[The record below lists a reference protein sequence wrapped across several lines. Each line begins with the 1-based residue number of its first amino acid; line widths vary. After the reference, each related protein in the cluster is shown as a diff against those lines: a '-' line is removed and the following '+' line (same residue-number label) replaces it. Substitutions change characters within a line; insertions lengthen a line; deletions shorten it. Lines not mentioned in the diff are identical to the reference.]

1 MTTLTY
7 QLLLMLHT
15 EVSLP
20 QLARKSHLHL
30 LDPGLCLSQVGL
42 EELLLAVAVESLGSL
57 VLLDDSVIILL
68 GQVGPDVCRE
78 VEQELESV
86 QNHQGISSLVGLVL
100 PTQNVKE
107 HFVSFVLAPRDGLLH
122 RCSWILAILSVID
135 LVSLLHRSES
145 VQLVHDTVHV
155 GLDEG
160 QLILVVT

>member
-1 MTTLTY
+1 
-7 QLLLMLHT
+7 MLHT

-42 EELLLAVAVESLGSL
+42 EELLLTVAVEGLGSL
-57 VLLDDSVIILL
+57 ILLDDSVIILL
-68 GQVGPDVCRE
+68 GQVGPDVGRE

-86 QNHQGISSLVGLVL
+86 QNHQGISRLVGLVL
-100 PTQNVKE
+100 PPQNVEE
-107 HFVSFVLAPRDGLLH
+107 HFVGFVLAARDGLLYTGGG
-122 RCSWILAILSVID
+122 ILAVLSVVN
-135 LVSLLHRSES
+135 LVALLDRPQS

-160 QLILVVT
+160 QLILVVARDLPSQMF